1 MYFIY
6 HIPGKK
12 IGVTRDLNKRVTVIQ
27 GYRPDEYEVL
37 DSSEDIN
44 YISDKEIELQK
55 SYGYKVD
62 RQKYKNLYSQKSNKM
77 KINVTEQTTT
87 FPIPR
92 IKLNGWLMENM
103 NQEWETSHGKFI
115 LTPETIRWITINSKK
130 SMYNDKK
137 SYIYNKAYY
146 EAFLNPEHNPGFV
159 EQLDIF
165 NNIREWAD
173 ERDLYKNGDPKTQ
186 LIKLYEESGEL
197 SQSLLKND
205 KAGIIDAIGDSVV
218 VLTNLAHLVGTDIET
233 CIKSAYDEISNR
245 TGKMVN
251 GTFVKTT
258 L

>member
-1 MYFIY
+1 MKTIYYLY

-12 IGVTRDLNKRVTVIQ
+12 IGVTRDLNKRVTVTQ
-27 GYRPDEYEVL
+27 GYKPDEYEVL

-55 SYGYKVD
+55 SYGYKID
-62 RQKYKNLYSQKSNKM
+62 RQKYKDLCNLKLNKM

-87 FPIPR
+87 FPVPR
-92 IKLNGWLMENM
+92 IQLSGWLMGHI
-103 NQEWETSHGKFI
+103 NQKWETSQGEFI
-115 LTPETIRWITINSKK
+115 ISPETIKWITVNSKK

-146 EAFLNPEHNPGFV
+146 EAFLNPEHTPV

-165 NNIREWAD
+165 NKIREWAD
-173 ERDLYKNGDPKTQ
+173 ERGLYKNGDPKTQ

-218 VLTNLAHLVGTDIET
+218 VLTNLAHLVDTDIET

-245 TGKMVN
+245 TGRMIN
-251 GTFVKTT
+251 GTFVKDE
-258 L
+258 